1 MKTMQ
6 KGLLA
11 GAVALTFAAPSMA
24 AFTVDLGDQ
33 GSISFG
39 GFIKLD
45 ARHESGDF
53 KATSYYRGASLAAGD
68 TASTAF
74 SMRESRFTTTY
85 KRNDVTGYVEF
96 DLYGGGGNELVSN
109 SEHPRLRQAFI
120 SYNGWKVGQAWSAAT
135 NLIAIP
141 ETVDFA
147 GPLVGMVFVR
157 QPGIRY
163 TSGHWT
169 FSVENP
175 ETYSSGKYATSSGGA
190 GMTQANTQE
199 SIPDFITSYA
209 TSGDWGNIQVNGIV
223 RSVDEGG
230 ANHTAMAFGAA
241 AKLKFGQD
249 DVRMQLNVGEWGRYI
264 GGGQGFELADF
275 DGSGGVDANGNRV
288 IGSLEMDS
296 TISYTIAYRHVMSGG
311 WRSNIFYGGLEG
323 DESGRDRS
331 HFGANL
337 MTTLAPGVTG
347 GIEVGRFS
355 VNDDAPNMFDSAAPN
370 GSNKYLQLMVK
381 MGL

>member
-11 GAVALTFAAPSMA
+11 GAVALAFAAPSMA

-39 GFIKLD
+39 GYLKMD
-45 ARHESGDF
+45 ARHVSGDIPF
-53 KATSYYRGASLAAGD
+53 TNYWRSQGASSAVD

-74 SMRESRFTTTY
+74 SMKESRLTTTY
-85 KRNDVTGYVEF
+85 KRNGVTAYVGF
-96 DLYGGGGNELVSN
+96 DLYGASDGNEVVSN
-109 SEHPRLRQAFI
+109 SEKLRLRQAFI

-141 ETVDFA
+141 EAVDFA

-157 QPGIRY
+157 QPQIRY
-163 TSGHWT
+163 TSGNWT

-175 ETYSSGKYATSSGGA
+175 ETYASGLIAGRANGAGTTSS
-190 GMTQANTQE
+190 NTQE
-199 SIPDFITSYA
+199 TIPDFITSYA

-223 RSVDEGG
+223 RSIDEGG
-230 ANHTAMAFGAA
+230 ANHTATGIGAA

-264 GGGQGFELADF
+264 GGGQGVELNDF
-275 DGSGGVDANGNRV
+275 DGDGDM
-288 IGSLEMDS
+288 EMDS
-296 TISYTIAYRHVMSGG
+296 TVAYTIAYRHVMGDG
-311 WRSNIFYGGLEG
+311 WRTNIYYGGLDG
-323 DESGRDRS
+323 DESKRDRR

-337 MTTLAPGVTG
+337 MTTLAPGITG
-347 GIEVGRFS
+347 GLEVGRYTVGDGDTNLS
-355 VNDDAPNMFDSAAPN
+355 S
-370 GSNKYLQLMVK
+370 KYVQMMVK
-381 MGL
+381 FGL